1 MGAERPT
8 PRSGVFTMSLIAYVT
23 KIHFAENVLE
33 DALEA
38 ELALLGLT
46 RPLVI
51 CDHGAARGDVLER
64 LLAAMPSGAEPIVY
78 RNNAGIASEEA
89 CMAAAALYAQSEA
102 DGLIGFGGTAA
113 MHLAKAVALRVSHAG
128 PLGLYAGGG
137 ARRIRDLMPA
147 SIAIPTLASS
157 CAEATGVAALLMRD
171 GTGIALASPFLVPR
185 VVICDPTLTLDL
197 PPEQTAGDGMDA
209 LTHCLET
216 FFATAYNPPADGIA
230 RDGARRAV
238 AHLERAVCDGS
249 DLHARREMMA
259 AALNG
264 ALASQKGLGGVHAMS
279 HALAGL
285 DRGAF
290 DHGALNAVLLPVVL
304 DFNAP
309 AVAGRYDEIKR
320 ELGLSASVDLA
331 EMIVDLRERV
341 ALPASLR
348 EIGICKSD
356 LERAAVLAEADY
368 CNRTNPR
375 HADAGDYLS
384 MLRAAL

>member
-1 MGAERPT
+1 
-8 PRSGVFTMSLIAYVT
+8 MSLIAYVT

-51 CDHGAARGDVLER
+51 CDHGAARGDLLER
-64 LLAAMPSGAEPIVY
+64 LLAAMPHGSEPIVY
-78 RNNAGIASEEA
+78 RSKAGIASEEA
-89 CMAAAALYAQSEA
+89 CMAAAGLYARSEA
-102 DGLIGFGGTAA
+102 DGLIGFGGTTA
-113 MHLAKAVALRVSHAG
+113 MHLVKAVAMAVSHAG
-128 PLGLYAGGG
+128 PMRLYAGGG
-137 ARRIRDLMPA
+137 GGRIRDRVPA
-147 SIAIPTLASS
+147 SIAIPTLAGS
-157 CAEATGVAALLMRD
+157 CAEAMGVAALLMQD
-171 GTGIALASPFLVPR
+171 GTSIALASPFLVPP

-197 PPEQTAGDGMDA
+197 SPAQTAGDGMDA

-216 FFATAYNPPADGIA
+216 FFSTAYNPPADGIA
-230 RDGARRAV
+230 RDGVWRAV
-238 AHLERAVCDGS
+238 AHLERTVADGS
-249 DLHARREMMA
+249 DLDARREMMA

-290 DHGALNAVLLPVVL
+290 DHGTLNAVLLPVVL
-304 DFNAP
+304 EFNAP

-320 ELGLSASVDLA
+320 ELGLPASMDLG
-331 EMIVDLRERV
+331 EMIMRLRERV
-341 ALPASLR
+341 ALPSRLG
-348 EIGICKSD
+348 EVGIRRSD
-356 LERAAVLAEADY
+356 LQRAAVLAEADY